1 MPDWNERRRAIGVV
15 LEDVR
20 VAPEPVRAPH
30 LRVHEAAPG
39 LPDLDARE
47 PVDTPP
53 VQFEPVLDQRPRRHR
68 DRPGRHHPEA
78 EPGRR
83 DRLEV
88 EGVGEEGEDLAA
100 RPGQELIAFQYVNHR
115 PRIFMAAHGGLR

>member
-1 MPDWNERRRAIGVV
+1 
-15 LEDVR
+15 
-20 VAPEPVRAPH
+20 VAPDPVRAPH
-30 LRVHEAAPG
+30 LRVNEAAPR

-47 PVDTPP
+47 PVDTQP
-53 VQFEPVLDQRPRRHR
+53 VQPEPVLDQRPGPHR
-68 DRPGRHHPEA
+68 DRPERHHPEA

-88 EGVGEEGEDLAA
+88 ERVGEEREHFAA
-100 RPGQELIAFQYVNHR
+100 RAGQELIAFQYVDHR